1 MKNGM
6 DYEILLD
13 ALDKAEKGPILDEK
27 VWDAEIIGKN
37 FRETLKKYDIKLDK
51 DDPYVTADDALADRL
66 WEAGMELAIKTGV
79 FCIDTKRHMKWTK
92 DDLEK
97 ILSAMPDQV
106 VLGMGDD
113 TAKVIHRRPED
124 DSHVM
129 IYGGPFGI
137 PVSEELFIPFHEAY
151 AREPLIEVFN
161 MGTLLSTRGRM
172 IRAGSPWEA
181 IAAWQEKELAFEILD
196 RVGRPGMAMG
206 CVEIATTEVGEL
218 AATTYGGYRPTDVHK
233 INFISEQ
240 KTAYHHLIE
249 AAHYAHIDAFSE
261 SYFNPMYGGY
271 VGGGAGV
278 ALACVSGSI
287 VLRAA
292 YQGTLNNIGPT
303 HVHLSASTHPEVLR
317 ALQLGLQ
324 ALSRNG
330 NFLTSPFIR
339 PTSGPGTREIFYETG
354 ALAVAATVAGCS
366 YIDASQSAR
375 GTHAAHAS
383 PLEVLFVAKLTHAV
397 EGMTRKEAA
406 PIVAWLVDKYKDSQ
420 SEPLVGKP
428 FDKLHDLETLDP
440 KPEWKAMYV
449 ETLEELKQEF
459 KLDLEI

>member
-1 MKNGM
+1 MNKLR
-6 DYEILLD
+6 LLVDSVWRLTWESRD
-13 ALDKAEKGPILDEK
+13 A
-27 VWDAEIIGKN
+27 
-37 FRETLKKYDIKLDK
+37 
-51 DDPYVTADDALADRL
+51 
-66 WEAGMELAIKTGV
+66 
-79 FCIDTKRHMKWTK
+79 
-92 DDLEK
+92 
-97 ILSAMPDQV
+97 
-106 VLGMGDD
+106 
-113 TAKVIHRRPED
+113 IHT
-124 DSHVM
+124 
-129 IYGGPFGI
+129 
-137 PVSEELFIPFHEAY
+137 EELFVPFHEAF
-151 AREPLIEVFN
+151 AREPLIEIFN

-181 IAAWQEKELAFEILD
+181 VAAWQEKELAFEILE

-218 AATTYGGYRPTDVHK
+218 AGTTYGGYRPTDCHK

-287 VLRAA
+287 VMRAC

-324 ALSRNG
+324 ALSRNA

-339 PTSGPGTREIFYETG
+339 PTSGPGTKEIFYETG
-354 ALAVAATVAGCS
+354 ALAVASTVAGCS
-366 YIDASQSAR
+366 YIDAAQSAR
-375 GTHAAHAS
+375 GTKTGHAS
-383 PLEVLFVAKLTHAV
+383 PLEVLFVARLTHAV
-397 EGMTRKEAA
+397 EGMSRVDAA
-406 PIVAWLVDKYKDSQ
+406 PIVAWMVDRYKDSQ
-420 SEPLVGKP
+420 SDPLLGKP
-428 FDKLHDLETLDP
+428 FQELHDLETLDP
-440 KPEWKAMYV
+440 LPEWQQMYDDVRREV
-449 ETLEELKQEF
+449 ETEFNLK
-459 KLDLEI
+459 L

>member
-1 MKNGM
+1 MNNGM
-6 DYEILLD
+6 DYEILLN
-13 ALDKAEKGPILDEK
+13 ALDKAENGPIIDEK
-27 VWDAEIIGKN
+27 VWDSEIIGKN
-37 FRETLKKYDIKLDK
+37 FKEIIKKYDIKLDK
-51 DDPYVTADDALADRL
+51 DDPYVTDDDNLADRL
-66 WEAGMELAIKTGV
+66 FEAGMELAVITGV
-79 FCIDTKRHMKWTK
+79 YCIDTKRQMQWTR
-92 DDLEK
+92 DDFEK
-97 ILSAMPDQV
+97 ILAAIPDQV
-106 VLGMGDD
+106 TVGEGED
-113 TAKVIHRRPED
+113 TATIIHRKPEE
-124 DSHVM
+124 DSHVV

-137 PVSEELFIPFHEAY
+137 PVTEELFIPFHESF
-151 AREPLIEVFN
+151 AREPLIEIFN

-196 RVGRPGMAMG
+196 RVGRPGMALG

-218 AATTYGGYRPTDVHK
+218 AGTTIGGYRPTDCHK

-287 VLRAA
+287 VLRAC

-303 HVHLSASTHPEVLR
+303 HVHISASTHPEVLR

-324 ALSRNG
+324 ALSRNA

-339 PTSGPGTREIFYETG
+339 PTTGPGTMEIFYETG
-354 ALAVAATVAGCS
+354 ALAVASTVAGCS
-366 YIDASQSAR
+366 YIDASQSAA
-375 GTHAAHAS
+375 GTHVAHAS

-397 EGMTRKEAA
+397 EGMSRKEAA
-406 PIVAWLVDKYKDSQ
+406 PIVAWMVDQYKDIQ
-420 SEPLVGKP
+420 GEALIGKP
-428 FDKLHDLETLDP
+428 FQELHDLETLDP
-440 KPEWKAMYV
+440 RPEWNQMYQKAIEEV
-449 ETLEELKQEF
+449 NQQFGLNLES
-459 KLDLEI
+459 

>member
-6 DYEILLD
+6 NYETLLS
-13 ALDKAEKGPILDEK
+13 ALDKAENGPIVDEK
-27 VWDAEIIGKN
+27 VWDADIIGKN
-37 FRETLKKYDIKLDK
+37 FRDTLKKYDIQLSK
-51 DDPYVTADDALADRL
+51 DDPYVTDDDGLADRL
-66 WEAGMELAIKTGV
+66 YEAGMELAVKTGV
-79 FCIDTKRHMKWTK
+79 YCIDTKRHMQWTR
-92 DDLEK
+92 DELEQ
-97 ILSAMPDQV
+97 ILSVMPDQV
-106 VLGMGDD
+106 TVGAGDD
-113 TAKVIHRRPED
+113 TATVIHRTPEE
-124 DSHVM
+124 DSHVV

-137 PVSEELFIPFHEAY
+137 PITEELFIPFHEAY
-151 AREPLIEVFN
+151 AREPLIEIFN
-161 MGTLLSTRGRM
+161 MGTLLSTRGRK
-172 IRAGSPWEA
+172 IRAGSPWES

-196 RVGRPGMAMG
+196 KVGRPGLAMG

-218 AATTYGGYRPTDVHK
+218 AASTYGGYRPTDCHK

-287 VLRAA
+287 VMRAA
-292 YQGTLNNIGPT
+292 YQGTLNNMGPT

-330 NFLTSPFIR
+330 NFLTSPFTR
-339 PTSGPGTREIFYETG
+339 PTSGPGTKEIFYETG
-354 ALAVAATVAGCS
+354 ALAVASTVAGCS

-375 GTHAAHAS
+375 GTATGHAS

-397 EGMTRKEAA
+397 EGMTRSEAA
-406 PIVAWLVDKYKDSQ
+406 PIVAWMVERYKDTQ
-420 SEPLVGKP
+420 EDALIGKP
-428 FDKLHDLETLDP
+428 FQELHDMETLDP
-440 KPEWKAMYV
+440 TPEWKGLYEATIS
-449 ETLEELKQEF
+449 EINQEF
-459 KLDLEI
+459 GLTIDI

>member
-1 MKNGM
+1 MKKKNGM
-6 DYEILLD
+6 DYEVLLT
-13 ALDKAEKGPILDEK
+13 ALDKAENGPIVDEK

-37 FRETLKKYDIKLDK
+37 FQETLKKYDIKLEK
-51 DDPYVTADDALADRL
+51 DDPYVTADDDLADRL
-66 WEAGMELAIKTGV
+66 WEAGMELAAKTGV
-79 FCIDTKRHMKWTK
+79 YCIDTKRHMQWTK
-92 DDLEK
+92 DELET
-97 ILSAMPDQV
+97 ILAAMPDQITV
-106 VLGMGDD
+106 GEGDD
-113 TAKVIHRRPED
+113 AATIMHRRPEE
-124 DSHVM
+124 DSHVV

-137 PVSEELFIPFHEAY
+137 PITEELFIPFHEAY
-151 AREPLIEVFN
+151 AREPLIEIFN

-172 IRAGSPWEA
+172 IRAGSPWES

-218 AATTYGGYRPTDVHK
+218 AGTTYGGYRPTDCHK

-287 VLRAA
+287 VMRAA

-330 NFLTSPFIR
+330 NFLTSPFTR
-339 PTSGPGTREIFYETG
+339 PTSGPGTKEIFYETG
-354 ALAVAATVAGCS
+354 ALAVASTVSGCS

-375 GTHAAHAS
+375 GTATGHAS
-383 PLEVLFVAKLTHAV
+383 PLEVLFVAKLAHAV
-397 EGMTRKEAA
+397 EGMSRTDAA
-406 PIVAWLVDKYKDSQ
+406 PIVAWMVDRYKDAQ
-420 SEPLVGKP
+420 SEPLLGKP
-428 FDKLHDLETLDP
+428 FQELHDLETLDP
-440 KPEWKAMYV
+440 TPEWQK
-449 ETLEELKQEF
+449 LFEEVCQEMESEFGLK
-459 KLDLEI
+459 L

>member
-1 MKNGM
+1 MNNGM
-6 DYEILLD
+6 DYEVLLT
-13 ALDKAEKGPILDEK
+13 ALDRAENGPVVDDI
-27 VWDAEIIGKN
+27 VWDAEIICKN

-51 DDPYVTADDALADRL
+51 DDPYVTADDPLADQL
-66 WEAGMELAIKTGV
+66 WEAGMELAVKTGV
-79 FCIDTKRHMKWTK
+79 YCIDTKRHMQWTR
-92 DDLEK
+92 DELEG
-97 ILSAMPDQV
+97 ILSAMPDKITV
-106 VLGMGDD
+106 GTGDD
-113 TAKVIHRRPED
+113 TATIIHRKPEE
-124 DSHVM
+124 DSHVV

-137 PVSEELFIPFHEAY
+137 PITEELFIPFHEAY
-151 AREPLIEVFN
+151 AREPLIEIFN

-181 IAAWQEKELAFEILD
+181 IAAWQEKELAFQILD

-218 AATTYGGYRPTDVHK
+218 AGTTYGGYRPTDCHK

-249 AAHYAHIDAFSE
+249 ASHYAHIDAFSE

-287 VLRAA
+287 VMRAC

-324 ALSRNG
+324 ALARNG

-339 PTSGPGTREIFYETG
+339 PTSGPGTKEIFYETG
-354 ALAVAATVAGCS
+354 ALAVASAVAGCS

-375 GTHAAHAS
+375 GTQEAGAS
-383 PLEVLFVAKLTHAV
+383 PLEVLFVARLTHAV
-397 EGMTRKEAA
+397 EGMSRKDAA
-406 PIVAWLVDKYKDSQ
+406 PFVAWLVDKYEESQ
-420 SEPLVGKP
+420 NDPLLGKP
-428 FDKLHDLETLDP
+428 FQELHDLETLDP
-440 KPEWKAMYV
+440 LPEWQAIYDSVCQEV
-449 ETLEELKQEF
+449 ETEFGLEL
-459 KLDLEI
+459 

>member
-1 MKNGM
+1 MSNGM
-6 DYEILLD
+6 DYQLLLS
-13 ALDKAEKGPILDEK
+13 ALDKAENGPVIDEK
-27 VWDAEIIGKN
+27 EWDREIIGKN
-37 FRETLKKYDIKLDK
+37 FRETLEKFDIVLEKN
-51 DDPYVTADDALADRL
+51 DPYITNDDALADRL
-66 WEAGMELAIKTGV
+66 YEAGMELAERTGV
-79 FCIDTKRHMKWTK
+79 YCIDTKRRMTWTR
-92 DDLEK
+92 DELEN
-97 ILSAMPDQV
+97 IVSAMPEKIT
-106 VLGMGDD
+106 LGTGND
-113 TAKVIHRRPED
+113 TATISCRRPEQ
-124 DSHVM
+124 DSHVV

-151 AREPLIEVFN
+151 AREPLIEIFN
-161 MGTLLSTRGRM
+161 LGTLLSTRGRQ

-181 IAAWQEKELAFEILD
+181 VAAWQEKELAFEILD

-218 AATTYGGYRPTDVHK
+218 AGTTIGGYRPTDAHK

-240 KTAYHHLIE
+240 KTAYHHLTE
-249 AAHYAHIDAFSE
+249 AAHYAHVDAYSE

-287 VLRAA
+287 VMRAC

-303 HVHLSASTHPEVLR
+303 HVHISASTHPEVLR

-324 ALSRNG
+324 ALARNA

-339 PTSGPGTREIFYETG
+339 PTSGPGTEEIFYETG
-354 ALAVAATVAGCS
+354 ALAVASAVAGCS

-383 PLEVLFVAKLTHAV
+383 PLEVIFVAKLTHAV
-397 EGMTRKEAA
+397 EGMSRQDAA
-406 PIVAWLVDKYKDSQ
+406 QMVTWMVEKYKDFQ
-420 SEPLVGKP
+420 VHALTGKP
-428 FDKLHDLETLDP
+428 FQELHDLETLDP
-440 KPEWKAMYV
+440 TPEWNQMYLDAIDKV
-449 ETLEELKQEF
+449 NHEFGLK
-459 KLDLEI
+459 IS

>member
-1 MKNGM
+1 MNNGM
-6 DYEILLD
+6 DYDVLLD
-13 ALDKAEKGPILDEK
+13 ALDKAETGPIIDEK

-37 FRETLKKYDIKLDK
+37 FRETLKKFDIQLDK
-51 DDPYVTADDALADRL
+51 DDPYVTEDDDLADRL
-66 WEAGMELAIKTGV
+66 FEAGMELAVKTGV
-79 FCIDTKRHMKWTK
+79 YCIDTKRHMQWTR
-92 DDLEK
+92 DDLED
-97 ILSAMPDQV
+97 ILATMPDQV
-106 VLGMGDD
+106 TVGAGAD
-113 TAKVIHRRPED
+113 TATIVHRKPEE
-124 DSHVM
+124 DSHVV

-137 PVSEELFIPFHEAY
+137 PISEELFIPFHEAY
-151 AREPLIEVFN
+151 AREPLIEIFN

-218 AATTYGGYRPTDVHK
+218 AGTTYGGYRPTDCHK

-287 VLRAA
+287 VMRAA

-303 HVHLSASTHPEVLR
+303 HVHISTSTHPEVLR

-339 PTSGPGTREIFYETG
+339 PTTGPGTREIFFETG
-354 ALAVAATVAGCS
+354 ALALASTVAGCS
-366 YIDASQSAR
+366 YIDASQSAC
-375 GTHAAHAS
+375 GTHTAHAS

-397 EGMTRKEAA
+397 EGMSRREAA
-406 PIVAWLVDKYKDSQ
+406 PIVAWMVDQYQDIQKDN
-420 SEPLVGKP
+420 LVGKP
-428 FDKLHDLETLDP
+428 FQELHDLETLDP
-440 KPEWKAMYV
+440 KPEW
-449 ETLEELKQEF
+449 
-459 KLDLEI
+459 LEIFDIVCRELELEFGLKL